1 MKLICHFCFSNITG
15 ITATGIM
22 VFLSDLLCNFGD
34 GIAIGAAFSYS
45 WPQGVG
51 TSLAILFHEL
61 PREFGNIESKIAK
74 TKL

>member
-1 MKLICHFCFSNITG
+1 MLPTVNIVYFTG

-22 VFLSDLLCNFGD
+22 VFLGDIMCNFGD

-51 TSLAILFHEL
+51 TTLAIACHEI
-61 PREFGNIESKIAK
+61 PHEFGKVNF
-74 TKL
+74 L

>member
-1 MKLICHFCFSNITG
+1 M
-15 ITATGIM
+15 
-22 VFLSDLLCNFGD
+22 FLGDLLCNFGD

-61 PREFGNIESKIAK
+61 PREFGNFVFKLKKKTVNTAK
-74 TKL
+74 